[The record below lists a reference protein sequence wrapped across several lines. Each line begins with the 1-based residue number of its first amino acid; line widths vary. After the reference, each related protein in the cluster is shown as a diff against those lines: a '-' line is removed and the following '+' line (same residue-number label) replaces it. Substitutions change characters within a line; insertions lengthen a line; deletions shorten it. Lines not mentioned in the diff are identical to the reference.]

1 METVFYTLQQFMT
14 FSKGV
19 TYVLMGLA
27 LVAFIGFGRFLFASD
42 EEKKKTIT

>member
-1 METVFYTLQQFMT
+1 METVFHTLQEFMT

-19 TYVLMGLA
+19 TYVLMGLV
-27 LVAFIGFGRFLFASD
+27 LIAFIGFGRFLFSSD